1 MTIAYTPAAARRI
14 VTTLF
19 ITQCFGS
26 AALIANATVNAIVG
40 ATLSGRDDMAGLPG
54 TLLLIGAAGAAPWA
68 GRLMQRRGRRPG
80 LALGFFVGMAG
91 MIIGGG
97 AIVIH
102 SFVLFLLGLLLIGAA
117 RGAVDQSRYAAA
129 DAQVPDRRA
138 RAISMIVFAGT
149 IGAIAGPALVQPSGL
164 LLGNLAFD
172 PLAGPMW
179 SGALLFGLAG
189 LLIFAFLRPD
199 PREIDRTLESAQPE
213 TQQLAGEARP
223 LGEIMRQPAAW

>member
-1 MTIAYTPAAARRI
+1 MPIMSITYTSNAARRI

-26 AALIANATVNAIVG
+26 AALIANATVNAIAG
-40 ATLSGRDDMAGLPG
+40 AQLSGRDDMAGLPG

-80 LALGFFVGMAG
+80 LALGFFVGTAG
-91 MIIGGG
+91 MILGGG
-97 AIVIH
+97 AIVTH

-129 DAQVPDRRA
+129 DAQIPDRRA
-138 RAISMIVFAGT
+138 RAISTVVFAGT
-149 IGAIAGPALVQPSGL
+149 IGAIAGPMLVQPSGL
-164 LLGNLAFD
+164 VLGNLAFD

-179 SGALLFGLAG
+179 SGAILFGVAG
-189 LLIFAFLRPD
+189 LLIFALLRPD
-199 PREIDRTLESAQPE
+199 PREISRALDIDQPD
-213 TQQLAGEARP
+213 TRHPAGVARP
-223 LGEIMRQPAAW
+223 